1 MHILCLGS
9 RLICLAAKGAK
20 TKHRRTERRA
30 KWKPLQQRTFSH
42 ACSFAQ
48 RLGTVW
54 EVFGTALMEFVLK
67 NPCQQLCSF
76 SLAHCQ
82 RSYACPM
89 AHGFGNFGKNWA
101 HSSSEQSYWWKLS
114 WKTSSDSCAFWCR
127 SLPKQLSPSY
137 FHVLELEFFR
147 AIALMEIVPKTRA
160 TSFAFLHRPLT
171 AELPPSYSHASQ
183 SMHARL
189 AFPPRSLQRSS
200 PPKLSPSFTV
210 HHVVRRF
217 HLAPFSGGP
226 PKLFPRFTVHPRSSG
241 ASVSLPPAEIPPSYF
256 RAISSYFH
264 AFHSVR
270 ARAFLPSL
278 LVQLFCLAPLAAK

>member
-1 MHILCLGS
+1 
-9 RLICLAAKGAK
+9 
-20 TKHRRTERRA
+20 
-30 KWKPLQQRTFSH
+30 
-42 ACSFAQ
+42 
-48 RLGTVW
+48 
-54 EVFGTALMEFVLK
+54 
-67 NPCQQLCSF
+67 
-76 SLAHCQ
+76 
-82 RSYACPM
+82 
-89 AHGFGNFGKNWA
+89 
-101 HSSSEQSYWWKLS
+101 
-114 WKTSSDSCAFWCR
+114 
-127 SLPKQLSPSY
+127 
-137 FHVLELEFFR
+137 
-147 AIALMEIVPKTRA
+147 MEIVPKTRA

-226 PKLFPRFTVHPRSSG
+226 PKLFPRF
-241 ASVSLPPAEIPPSYF
+241 F

-270 ARAFLPSL
+270 ARAFLPSFL
-278 LVQLFCLAPLAAK
+278 PSFLPCLSSSSVSLPSQQSKLNENPSIGDAFGKNALTN